1 MNTSA
6 PHPLRSRILQW
17 GGSALEFA
25 LNRVLALDSDTQQA
39 LHRLNGRSIDLRLD
53 APVLAA
59 RLRVEDGRLC
69 VGPTD
74 DAESDLSLSATAG
87 ALLSRLLPGQTSNAT
102 PGKLRISGDIDL
114 AQQVQ
119 KLAQQFAPDLEEAL
133 SQRLGDVLGVQVA
146 RALRS
151 AGQTAQQIGKTS
163 VTRVV
168 EYVRDERGDVLGSE
182 EMNAF
187 LDEVDHLRDSA
198 ERLAQRVE
206 QFKRQVDGRY
216 PSSD

>member
-59 RLRVEDGRLC
+59 RLRVENGRLC

-87 ALLSRLLPGQTSNAT
+87 ALLARLLPGQTSNAT
-102 PGKLRISGDIDL
+102 PGKLHISGDIDL

-119 KLAQQFAPDLEEAL
+119 KLVQQFAPDLEEAL

-187 LDEVDHLRDSA
+187 LDEVDQLRDHA

-206 QFKRQVDGRY
+206 RFKRQVDGRY

>member
-59 RLRVEDGRLC
+59 RLRVENGRLF

-187 LDEVDHLRDSA
+187 LDEVDQLRDRA

>member
-133 SQRLGDVLGVQVA
+133 SQLLGDVLGVQVA

-187 LDEVDHLRDSA
+187 LDEVDQLRDRA

>member
-59 RLRVEDGRLC
+59 RLRVKNGRLF

-74 DAESDLSLSATAG
+74 EAESDLSLSATAG
-87 ALLSRLLPGQTSNAT
+87 ALLARLLPSQTSNAT

>member
-87 ALLSRLLPGQTSNAT
+87 ALLARLLPGQTSNAT

-187 LDEVDHLRDSA
+187 LDEVDQLRDRA

>member
-39 LHRLNGRSIDLRLD
+39 LHRLNGRRIDLRLD

-59 RLRVEDGRLC
+59 RLRVENGRLC

-87 ALLSRLLPGQTSNAT
+87 ALLARLLPGQTSNTT

-114 AQQVQ
+114 AQQLQ

-133 SQRLGDVLGVQVA
+133 SQRLGDVLGVQIA
-146 RALRS
+146 RALRG

-163 VTRVV
+163 LERVV
-168 EYVRDERGDVLGSE
+168 EYVRDERGDVLGNE

-187 LDEVDHLRDSA
+187 LDEVDQVRDHA

-206 QFKRQVDGRY
+206 QLKRQVDGRY
-216 PSSD
+216 PSND

>member
-187 LDEVDHLRDSA
+187 LDEVDQLRDRA

>member
-59 RLRVEDGRLC
+59 RLRVKNGRLF

-74 DAESDLSLSATAG
+74 EAESDLSLSATAG
-87 ALLSRLLPGQTSNAT
+87 ALLARLLPSQTSNAT
-102 PGKLRISGDIDL
+102 PGKLRISCDIDL

>member
-59 RLRVEDGRLC
+59 RLRVKNGRLF

-74 DAESDLSLSATAG
+74 EAESDLSLSATAG
-87 ALLSRLLPGQTSNAT
+87 ALLARLLPSQTSNAT

-187 LDEVDHLRDSA
+187 LDEVDQLRDRA

>member
-59 RLRVEDGRLC
+59 RLRVENGRLF

-74 DAESDLSLSATAG
+74 EAESDLSLSATAG
-87 ALLSRLLPGQTSNAT
+87 ALLARLLPSQTSNAT

>member
-1 MNTSA
+1 MGRQC
-6 PHPLRSRILQW
+6 P
-17 GGSALEFA
+17 EFA

-59 RLRVEDGRLC
+59 RLRVENGRLC

-87 ALLSRLLPGQTSNAT
+87 ALLARLLPGQTSNAT

-187 LDEVDHLRDSA
+187 LDEVDQLRDHA

-206 QFKRQVDGRY
+206 RFKRQVDGRY

>member
-187 LDEVDHLRDSA
+187 LDEVDQLRDHA

>member
-17 GGSALEFA
+17 GGSAPEFA

-187 LDEVDHLRDSA
+187 LDEVDQLRDRA

>member
-59 RLRVEDGRLC
+59 RLRVENGRLF

-74 DAESDLSLSATAG
+74 EAESDLSLSATAG
-87 ALLSRLLPGQTSNAT
+87 ALLARLLPSQTSNAT

-133 SQRLGDVLGVQVA
+133 SLRLGDVLGVQVA

>member
-59 RLRVEDGRLC
+59 RLRVENGRLC

-87 ALLSRLLPGQTSNAT
+87 ALLARLLPGQTSNAT

-151 AGQTAQQIGKTS
+151 AGQTAQQLGKTS
-163 VTRVV
+163 VARVV

-187 LDEVDHLRDSA
+187 LDEVDQLRDHA

-206 QFKRQVDGRY
+206 RFKRQVDGRY

>member
-59 RLRVEDGRLC
+59 RLRVENGRLF

-74 DAESDLSLSATAG
+74 EAESDLSLSATAG
-87 ALLSRLLPGQTSNAT
+87 ALLARLLPSQTSNAT

-168 EYVRDERGDVLGSE
+168 EYVRVGV
-182 EMNAF
+182 
-187 LDEVDHLRDSA
+187 
-198 ERLAQRVE
+198 
-206 QFKRQVDGRY
+206 
-216 PSSD
+216 

>member
-25 LNRVLALDSDTQQA
+25 LNRVLALDIDTQQA

-59 RLRVEDGRLC
+59 RLRVENGRLF

-74 DAESDLSLSATAG
+74 EAESDLSLSATAG
-87 ALLSRLLPGQTSNAT
+87 ALLARLLPSQTSNAT

-133 SQRLGDVLGVQVA
+133 SLRLGDVLGVQVA